1 MTVFALKRAVLL
13 IQEIA
18 GGKVSSEVVDVYP
31 KRIEDRTF
39 QVKDKN
45 VNRLIGKVIPRT
57 EIVKILENLDIKVSE
72 QKDGHFTVSVP
83 PYRVDVVQEAD
94 IVEEVLRI
102 YGFNNVELSN
112 IARTDYLAE
121 FPSKDIDKFKRS
133 LSELLNGNG
142 FFEIWTNSLTN
153 YSYQQKHK
161 LTFRGDPV
169 EILNKLSEEQG
180 VLRQTMLFTGLE
192 VCAYNIN
199 RKQKDL
205 KLFEFGKI
213 YYKEQGQYREGE
225 RLSLYI
231 SGNIETEN
239 WQHKTQSVTY
249 HDLAQHVNHILQKSG
264 FSTVKQ
270 ESIQDQLFDYGV
282 KLMRGK
288 EEVAKLGKVK
298 GALLKDFG
306 VKQEIF
312 YAELN
317 TALLFQSSNPKLVIQ
332 EVTKFP
338 EVRRDLSLVLN
349 KQVSFDEVRSLIYST
364 EKRLI
369 RSIIAFDVYEGDKL
383 PSDKKAY
390 ALGFTLLDDSKTLT
404 DDEIDRVMQRL
415 MTAFEEKLG
424 AVIRK

>member
-1 MTVFALKRAVLL
+1 
-13 IQEIA
+13 
-18 GGKVSSEVVDVYP
+18 
-31 KRIEDRTF
+31 
-39 QVKDKN
+39 
-45 VNRLIGKVIPRT
+45 
-57 EIVKILENLDIKVSE
+57 
-72 QKDGHFTVSVP
+72 
-83 PYRVDVVQEAD
+83 
-94 IVEEVLRI
+94 
-102 YGFNNVELSN
+102 
-112 IARTDYLAE
+112 
-121 FPSKDIDKFKRS
+121 
-133 LSELLNGNG
+133 
-142 FFEIWTNSLTN
+142 
-153 YSYQQKHK
+153 
-161 LTFRGDPV
+161 
-169 EILNKLSEEQG
+169 
-180 VLRQTMLFTGLE
+180 
-192 VCAYNIN
+192 
-199 RKQKDL
+199 
-205 KLFEFGKI
+205 
-213 YYKEQGQYREGE
+213 
-225 RLSLYI
+225 
-231 SGNIETEN
+231 
-239 WQHKTQSVTY
+239 
-249 HDLAQHVNHILQKSG
+249 VNHILQKSG